1 MSRTTATTTKW
12 VVTDCTF
19 VVHADHKTACVE
31 FVTRLGGGAEQVF
44 RHCDQAV
51 FRDRLKRVVILLDER
66 HIGSTMAWFGPS
78 GPFLWVRG
86 FVVRERLAVSALN
99 VCSAACLPLW
109 EQAHSVG
116 LQHVVEI
123 VRAVAPRPEPNML
136 VEAQWVFKL
145 CGGAAVCA
153 VALTLCILIV
163 AIFIWL
169 LEYIILA

>member
-19 VVHADHKTACVE
+19 VVYADHKTACVE
-31 FVTRLGGGAEQVF
+31 FVTRLCGSAEQVF
-44 RHCDQAV
+44 THCDQAV
-51 FRDRLKRVVILLDER
+51 FRDRRRRVVILLDER

-86 FVVRERLAVSALN
+86 CVVRERLAVSALN
-99 VCSAACLPLW
+99 VGSAACLPLW

-116 LQHVVEI
+116 LQRVEI

-145 CGGAAVCA
+145 CCGAAVCG
-153 VALTLCILIV
+153 VALTLCIAIV

-169 LEYIILA
+169 LQYIILA